1 MNLSLNRDVG
11 KYPHYTSEIF
21 VIHFAASNGMKPVKA
36 VETMMN
42 TNEQKQ
48 ASANFL
54 SHRTIWRMFVSLALL
69 LAGVSIAL
77 AGPREQA
84 KAIHDRLTGVPA
96 TEADLD
102 AMELLAPEAAAN
114 YAMTDGENSRYF
126 ATVTLKNFAAPWT
139 NRDQSVFVPLNDY
152 TTLVIGMVIN
162 SDAFNEILTADRLYH
177 APGISPAPSAA
188 SNAHYEALETRM
200 MAPDFDPMTELVE
213 VAQSTAYPVLP
224 PNATAGAMTTRAASE
239 AFFVAGTNRA
249 MFRFTLLNHMCMDLE
264 QVQDTSIVPDRIRQ
278 DVSRS
283 PGADSRVFLN
293 NCIGCHAGMDPMAQA
308 FAYYNFDEDTSTM
321 EYTNGVVQPKYF
333 NNNETFA
340 DGFVTPD
347 DSWSNYWR
355 EGQNSILEWDTQGLS
370 LPGSGNGARTLGE
383 ELAGTRAF
391 AQCQVKKV
399 FNTVCLRDPVDG
411 TDRTQVRDMTDTFI
425 GSNYNLKQV
434 FAQSAAYCTQG
445 L

>member
-1 MNLSLNRDVG
+1 MMSSNETKQTEPV
-11 KYPHYTSEIF
+11 
-21 VIHFAASNGMKPVKA
+21 FA
-36 VETMMN
+36 
-42 TNEQKQ
+42 
-48 ASANFL
+48 
-54 SHRTIWRMFVSLALL
+54 SHRAIWRLFVALALV
-69 LAGVSIAL
+69 LAGVSVVL
-77 AGPREQA
+77 AGPRERA

-102 AMELLAPEAAAN
+102 LMDGMTPVDAAMHAIEA
-114 YAMTDGENSRYF
+114 GENSRYF

-162 SDAFNEILTADRLYH
+162 EQPFDEILSADRLYVR
-177 APGISPAPSAA
+177 AGEPLPSAA

-213 VAQSTAYPVLP
+213 VPQSSAYPILP
-224 PNATAGAMTTRAASE
+224 SGATAGAMTTRAASE
-239 AFFVAGTNRA
+239 AFFIAGTNRA

-293 NCIGCHAGMDPMAQA
+293 NCIGCHAGMDPLAQA
-308 FAYYNFDEDTSTM
+308 FAYYNFDETSESI
-321 EYTNGVVQPKYF
+321 EYTDGAVQPKYF
-333 NNNETFA
+333 NNEETFA

-347 DSWSNYWR
+347 DSWENYWR
-355 EGQNSILEWDTQGLS
+355 AGQNALIGWNPAG
-370 LPGSGNGARTLGE
+370 PGAGNGAKSLGQ

-391 AQCQVKKV
+391 AECQVEKV
-399 FNTVCLRDPVDG
+399 FNAVCLRAPVDG
-411 TDRTQVRDMTDTFI
+411 DDRDEIQTMTDSFI
-425 GSNYNLKQV
+425 GNDYNLKQV
-434 FAQSAAYCTQG
+434 FAESAAYCTQG